1 MYDDEFNENHIPLA
15 YLITFR
21 SYGTWL
27 HGDERGSVDRDHN
40 VWGTPYAPRDEVRK
54 AAARERM
61 KYPPVILNVSGCV
74 AVDAAIREV
83 CQFRHW
89 GLRALNVRTN
99 HAHAVVSAACHPEK
113 VLNDFKAYATRRLR
127 RDGLWQEPHSP
138 WAEGGSKRYLW
149 YERQVERAIHYVLY
163 HQGVDLIPDFT
174 DDDLWVGNVYTPKQ
188 GNE

>member
-1 MYDDEFNENHIPLA
+1 MYDEEFNENHIPLA

-27 HGDERGSVDRDHN
+27 HGDERGSVDRNHN
-40 VWGTPYAPRDEVRK
+40 VWGTPYASPDEKRK
-54 AAARERM
+54 AEAQERL
-61 KYPPVILNVSGCV
+61 KHPPVILDVLSCV

-99 HAHAVVSAACHPEK
+99 HVHAVVSAACHPEK

-127 RDGLWQEPHSP
+127 RDGLWKEAHTP
-138 WAEGGSKRYLW
+138 WTERGSKRYLW
-149 YERQVERAIHYVLY
+149 YERHVERAIHYVLY
-163 HQGVDLIPDFT
+163 QQGVDLIPDFT
-174 DDDLWVGNVYTPKQ
+174 DDDLWVGNEYRPKEE
-188 GNE
+188 GG